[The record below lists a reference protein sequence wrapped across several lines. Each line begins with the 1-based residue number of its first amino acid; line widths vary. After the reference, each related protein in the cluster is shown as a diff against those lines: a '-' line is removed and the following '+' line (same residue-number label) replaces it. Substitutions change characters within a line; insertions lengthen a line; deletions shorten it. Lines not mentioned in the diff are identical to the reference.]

1 MVEQQKNEEL
11 TTEDTI
17 IHSQKSLTF
26 IVIAISTS
34 LYMLV
39 YGLGTIWL
47 LFDGW
52 INQFEALHWLW
63 GMNNKAD
70 FSATICFALFTV
82 LGAIMGGAL
91 LSITSFHRHFAIEKK
106 FDTDH
111 LWGYWFTPVLS
122 IIVGIVV
129 YALVQSGL
137 LVLAG
142 ASNSLDNLSS
152 AALGYTAIGS
162 VAGYNWDIFIR
173 KLQDLSKLLNPKEQP
188 NSSKEAE

>member
-1 MVEQQKNEEL
+1 MSEQQTNEGVTSEGTL
-11 TTEDTI
+11 PPP
-17 IHSQKSLTF
+17 QKSIPF
-26 IVIAISTS
+26 IVIAIFTS
-34 LYMLV
+34 IYMIA

-52 INQFEALHWLW
+52 INQFEALYWLW
-63 GMNNKAD
+63 GVDNKD
-70 FSATICFALFTV
+70 HFSATICFALFTV
-82 LGAIMGGAL
+82 LGAIMGGSL

-137 LVLAG
+137 LVLSG
-142 ASNSLDNLSS
+142 TSNSLDNLST

-173 KLQDLSKLLNPKEQP
+173 KLQDLSKLLNPKEQT
-188 NSSKEAE
+188 NKLKES